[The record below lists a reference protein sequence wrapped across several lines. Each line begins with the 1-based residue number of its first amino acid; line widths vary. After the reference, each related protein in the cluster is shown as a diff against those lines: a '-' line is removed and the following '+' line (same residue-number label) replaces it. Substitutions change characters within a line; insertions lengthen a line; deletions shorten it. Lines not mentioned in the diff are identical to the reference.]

1 MSVRPLRW
9 LAAALV
15 AASALCL
22 QAAPASAHAVLL
34 RTEPS
39 PQTTVADRPTAVR
52 LVFSEP
58 VEAVFGA
65 VRLFD
70 VDGERVATGEA
81 RHPGGTRTELAVPL
95 PEIDDGTYTV
105 TWRVVSDDG
114 HPVRGGFVFYVGSPS
129 AISSVAIAGEGS
141 AGALVGWGGG
151 AARFGWYLALAALVG
166 AVVVRR
172 WVWTPAAA
180 AAGVPEVARAFRR
193 RTARL
198 LPVAWAVLAG
208 TGAAGLVFQGAK
220 VAGLSL
226 ADAVSPDVLGEV
238 VGTSFGRLWVVEMA
252 LTAALAVPVVM
263 LARRRVPPV
272 LSPSAWMGVGAAISA
287 ALVVTGALGGHA
299 RTDPN
304 PALAVASVAV
314 HLAAVSVWV
323 GGLLVL
329 VALGLPAILRLPPA
343 QRPVLLRQVLR
354 RFSPLAVGGVAVVV
368 VTGVLNSVLEF
379 SAFSDL
385 WRLAYGRAV
394 LVKVVAL
401 GVALALAARHL
412 LVLPR
417 RLQAAPAGEGDA
429 PPVRSF
435 RTSSVAE
442 LAVLGVALALAAGL
456 VDLVPGRT
464 IALAAKGPVNQ
475 EHRVRAPAQGAAQ
488 AQDYTVQLFID
499 PTQAGQNDVHVT
511 FVDSSGLSASDIA
524 NTEVQLAA
532 GDADL
537 QPVRMRLL
545 SPGHF
550 VGEVD
555 LAQPGPYRLAVR
567 SPAPTGELATT
578 FTFRMS
584 DELFKEKTP

>member
-1 MSVRPLRW
+1 
-9 LAAALV
+9 
-15 AASALCL
+15 
-22 QAAPASAHAVLL
+22 VLL

-39 PQTTVADRPTAVR
+39 PQTTVAHSPTAVR

-70 VDGERVATGEA
+70 VDGTRVRTGEA
-81 RHPGGTRTELAVPL
+81 RHPEGTRSELSVPL
-95 PEIDDGTYTV
+95 PEVADGTYTV

-129 AISSVAIAGEGS
+129 AISSVAIAGEES

-180 AAGVPEVARAFRR
+180 AAGMPEAATSFRR
-193 RTARL
+193 GTARL
-198 LPVAWAVLAG
+198 LPGAWAVLAV
-208 TGAAGLVFQGAK
+208 TGAAGLLFQGAK
-220 VAGLSL
+220 VSGLSL
-226 ADAVSPDVLGEV
+226 ADALSFDVLGEV
-238 VGTSFGRLWVVEMA
+238 VGTSFGRLWLVEMA
-252 LTAALAVPVVM
+252 LTAVLAVPVAM
-263 LARRRVPPV
+263 LARRRMPPV
-272 LSPSAWMGVGAAISA
+272 LSPSAWMAAGAAIVA

-304 PALAVASVAV
+304 PALAAASVAV
-314 HLAAVSVWV
+314 HLAAVSVWA

-329 VALGLPAILRLPPA
+329 VAMGLPAIHRLPSA
-343 QRPVLLRQVLR
+343 QRPELLRQVLR

-368 VTGVLNSVLEF
+368 VTGVLNSVLEL

-385 WRLAYGRAV
+385 WRLAYGRTV
-394 LVKVVAL
+394 LAKVAAL
-401 GVALALAARHL
+401 AVALALAARHL

-417 RLQAAPAGEGDA
+417 RLQVAPVGEA
-429 PPVRSF
+429 EASPVRSF

-475 EHRVRAPAQGAAQ
+475 EHRVGASGQ
-488 AQDYTVQLFID
+488 EYTVQLFID

-524 NTEVQLAA
+524 NTNVGLAA
-532 GDADL
+532 GEADP

-555 LAQPGPYRLAVR
+555 LPQPGPYRLAVR
-567 SPAPTGELATT
+567 SPAPSGEIATT

-584 DELFKEKTP
+584 DELFKEKTS

>member
-9 LAAALV
+9 LAAAFG
-15 AASALCL
+15 AASVLWF
-22 QAAPASAHAVLL
+22 QAAPALAHAVLL

-39 PQTTVADRPTAVR
+39 PQTTTADSPTAVR

-70 VDGERVATGEA
+70 VDGERVRTGEA
-81 RHPGGTRTELAVPL
+81 RHPEGTRSELSVPL
-95 PEIDDGTYTV
+95 PGIADGTYTV

-129 AISSVAIAGEGS
+129 AISSVAIAGEES

-151 AARFGWYLALAALVG
+151 AARFGWYAALAALVG

-180 AAGVPEVARAFRR
+180 AAGTPEAATSFRR
-193 RTARL
+193 GTARL
-198 LPVAWAVLAG
+198 LPGAWAVLAV
-208 TGAAGLVFQGAK
+208 TGAAGLLFQGAK
-220 VAGLSL
+220 VSGLSL
-226 ADAVSPDVLGEV
+226 ADALSFDVLGEV

-252 LTAALAVPVVM
+252 FTAALAVPVVM
-263 LARRRVPPV
+263 LARRRMPPL
-272 LSPSAWMGVGAAISA
+272 LSPSAWMAVGAAIAA

-304 PALAVASVAV
+304 PALAAASVAV

-329 VALGLPAILRLPPA
+329 VALGLPAILGLA
-343 QRPVLLRQVLR
+343 ADQRPVLLRQVLR

-368 VTGVLNSVLEF
+368 ATGVLNSVLEF
-379 SAFSDL
+379 AAFSDL
-385 WRLAYGRAV
+385 WRLAYGRTV
-394 LVKVVAL
+394 LAKVAAL
-401 GVALALAARHL
+401 AVALALAARHL

-417 RLQAAPAGEGDA
+417 RLEAAPAGDVAETS
-429 PPVRSF
+429 PVRSF

-464 IALAAKGPVNQ
+464 IALAAKGPVSQ
-475 EHRVRAPAQGAAQ
+475 EHRVGASGQ
-488 AQDYTVQLFID
+488 EYTVQLFID

-524 NTEVQLAA
+524 NTDVQLAA
-532 GDADL
+532 GEADL

-555 LAQPGPYRLAVR
+555 LPQSGPYRLAVR
-567 SPAPTGELATT
+567 SPAPSGEIATT

-584 DELFKEKTP
+584 DELFKEKTS

>member
-9 LAAALV
+9 LAAAVV
-15 AASALCL
+15 AASSLWL

-34 RTEPS
+34 RTDPS
-39 PQTTVADRPTAVR
+39 PQTTVAERPAAVR

-65 VRLFD
+65 IRLFD

-81 RHPGGTRTELAVPL
+81 RHPGGTRSELSVPM
-95 PEIDDGTYTV
+95 PEIADGTYTV

-129 AISSVAIAGEGS
+129 AISSVAIAEEES

-172 WVWTPAAA
+172 WVWTPATV
-180 AAGVPEVARAFRR
+180 AAGTPDVARAFRR
-193 RTARL
+193 RTGRL
-198 LPVAWAVLAG
+198 LPLAWSVLAV

-220 VAGLSL
+220 VSGLSL
-226 ADAVSPDVLGEV
+226 VDALSFDVLGEV

-252 LTAALAVPVVM
+252 LTAALAVPVVL
-263 LARRRVPPV
+263 LARRRMPPV
-272 LSPSAWMGVGAAISA
+272 LSPPAWMAVGALLAA

-304 PALAVASVAV
+304 PALAAASVAA

-329 VALGLPAILRLPPA
+329 VALGLPAILGLPTD

-368 VTGVLNSVLEF
+368 ATGVLNSVLEF
-379 SAFSDL
+379 AAFSDL
-385 WRLAYGRAV
+385 WRLSYGRTV
-394 LVKVVAL
+394 LAKVVAL
-401 GVALALAARHL
+401 AVALGLAARHL

-417 RLQAAPAGEGDA
+417 RLAAGGNDGS
-429 PPVRSF
+429 PVRSF
-435 RTSSVAE
+435 RSSSAAE
-442 LAVLGVALALAAGL
+442 LAVLGVAVALAAGL

-475 EHRVRAPAQGAAQ
+475 EHRVSVPGQE
-488 AQDYTVQLFID
+488 YTVQLFID
-499 PTQAGQNDVHVT
+499 PTQAGQNDLHVT
-511 FVDSSGLSASDIA
+511 FVDSSGLSAADIA
-524 NTEVQLAA
+524 NTDVELAVGE
-532 GDADL
+532 GDP

-550 VGEVD
+550 VGEAD
-555 LAQPGPYRLAVR
+555 LPQPGPYRLAVR
-567 SPAPTGELATT
+567 SPAPAGELATT
-578 FTFRMS
+578 FDFRMS
-584 DELFKEKTP
+584 EELFEEKTP